1 MMGLGPLEL
10 TILAVIGLTV
20 VGVGVLVG
28 AIVLVKIA
36 SKPRQ

>member
-1 MMGLGPLEL
+1 MIGLGPLEL

-28 AIVLVKIA
+28 VIFLVKIA
-36 SKPRQ
+36 SKQQQ